1 MPPDEN
7 ETPGQS
13 MKRIEAEV
21 RGISNAQRGLENYS
35 ANIGAQ
41 RGPLSGMVMTSGDTI
56 NGAPQSY
63 GVRGALGPVSFT
75 HTQPS
80 APVAPTRTVGI
91 NVPFNADAYF
101 GVNAA
106 QTPSGRQYGVEAG
119 TPLPAPRTAGGTP
132 YEGAQGSINAY
143 GQYNPTRRD
152 LNAGFEMRR
161 NFSDG
166 GRAVVGHESAS
177 GIPVSLEEH
186 KGEMRHR
193 AHSGDSRMAAD
204 YGYITNAH
212 KDADGMKTD
221 AYVGPHHD
229 SDKVFVINQ
238 KHPHTGRFNEHK
250 VMLGYK
256 DRSHAV
262 HDYVHS
268 FNDGLGHKRVQSI
281 VEMGKHEL
289 KDWLKNGPHTRP
301 VHMAEGGEYE
311 APPLTIHRKAAP
323 MTAPVADVEQPMP
336 APKRPIDYAD
346 LMETMEAAQKLAAPT
361 PNVTARNLAS
371 TLQPPEDQG
380 AVSPTFQ
387 GVQEGLESAGR
398 GAVKVPGTIAQY
410 IKDTSEKPDPS
421 ARLGEDIGAFG
432 KQMLHSAAEDPAGF
446 IGGALP
452 IIGNMLAGADI
463 AKIKDMA
470 IKAREDGDEE
480 TASKMDQI
488 ASVAAASI
496 ILPGAAGVVSKAALK
511 EAERTAVKAAVKDL
525 TKTATKTVEEAE
537 PAAAAKLLPTD
548 EHSMNVE
555 RQDRVIM
562 APEDVT
568 LTKDEQKIIKS
579 FKKPEQRA
587 QIEDSIR
594 KTKARYPESDGW
606 SPMRAAGAEFDEAGL
621 PVINW
626 AEQTYGFNK
635 ADTDII
641 RPVLDKKT
649 GKPKK
654 EPKLDANG
662 KIVRN
667 EDGDIVYSNKNVTK
681 VETQER
687 PLKKG
692 TPEYDQHLGG
702 AVQNGYEEIMDVV
715 SRAEKG
721 DEAAKVMLRQLGW
734 YREFMKK
741 GFDERG
747 GAYPGFSDLLGAT
760 SPNTAVDQ
768 NYRYAVDAQRRF
780 ARGDFDAQAQAARD
794 YKRTGASLADFPE
807 EDLIRRNDAFDP
819 KTGVA
824 KQYGMN
830 SRNAQMAM
838 ADLWREKTP
847 GQAPKARNF
856 SGNLGGA
863 TDAATIDVWAARHAN
878 RMAGRDR
885 LPPPVEKGVQGK
897 LGQDL
902 TPGGEFGFG
911 QDYFQNLSDRLNKSN
926 ELKPYLE
933 ELGYDKV
940 TPMDLQALAWFM
952 EKEHWTKNNWT
963 TKSGEGGSF
972 EQEMTKYPSNRW
984 QAGFSITQDAAPSDA
999 ATAVTRRVIENT
1011 VRNDKDVMVHRVQ
1024 PTYGRYGGADE
1035 RSFDIELTAK
1045 PGWDPSKWMESIIE
1059 EAKANNQ
1066 KDVFF
1071 SRRLSPEDALN
1082 NPNARPGVEIYFQ
1095 DAAQMHDIL
1104 PILEQFTQRGQDGF
1118 TFTTGLRLQDRL
1130 AGGSDVAKTGFVPD
1144 YVGVRLQYVP
1154 EIKMRFDDKFR
1165 NAALNDPMALHADMQ
1180 GASARMLQAVDAI
1193 ANNQKGVKVVDA
1205 RMHNYD
1211 TLVVG
1216 KESYDQFLQGIKNP
1230 AKSAG
1235 EYEATATA
1243 VDPKRRFGQS
1253 IFSHVEGR
1261 DRALGKGTE
1270 ERPADASGAVERSNG
1285 EVKLAKGGAVEE
1297 KKGDLDD
1304 LLFDVAHRAARKNMN
1319 VRQLSMLIKLATG
1332 ADANWSH
1339 NLAGHLVSGN
1349 VTAIRLHSERYPKI
1363 VKAISRLD
1371 AMLGGSKWHG
1381 VVDDHPLEGA
1391 RVDHDMIKTAIDSG
1405 GTTDAVKHALRVLL
1419 EGSDHG

>member
-1 MPPDEN
+1 
-7 ETPGQS
+7 
-13 MKRIEAEV
+13 
-21 RGISNAQRGLENYS
+21 
-35 ANIGAQ
+35 
-41 RGPLSGMVMTSGDTI
+41 
-56 NGAPQSY
+56 
-63 GVRGALGPVSFT
+63 
-75 HTQPS
+75 
-80 APVAPTRTVGI
+80 
-91 NVPFNADAYF
+91 
-101 GVNAA
+101 
-106 QTPSGRQYGVEAG
+106 
-119 TPLPAPRTAGGTP
+119 
-132 YEGAQGSINAY
+132 
-143 GQYNPTRRD
+143 
-152 LNAGFEMRR
+152 
-161 NFSDG
+161 
-166 GRAVVGHESAS
+166 
-177 GIPVSLEEH
+177 
-186 KGEMRHR
+186 
-193 AHSGDSRMAAD
+193 
-204 YGYITNAH
+204 
-212 KDADGMKTD
+212 MKTD
-221 AYVGPHHD
+221 AYVGPHKD

-256 DRSHAV
+256 NRSDAV
-262 HDYVHS
+262 RDYVHS

-281 VEMGKHEL
+281 VEMDKHEL
-289 KDWLKNGPHTRP
+289 KDWLKKGPHTRP
-301 VHMAEGGEYE
+301 VHLAEGGDPEKAVVEQAATVSDE
-311 APPLTIHRKAAP
+311 ARPLTIFRKSPPKDAPIGEVEQRGVVDPYADLPAPEKYNRQFAETVQAIPEAVVDYVKEKSQQPDPSQRIAEDISFAGSAVAGIPPAIGGYLERKAA
-323 MTAPVADVEQPMP
+323 Q
-336 APKRPIDYAD
+336 
-346 LMETMEAAQKLAAPT
+346 
-361 PNVTARNLAS
+361 
-371 TLQPPEDQG
+371 
-380 AVSPTFQ
+380 
-387 GVQEGLESAGR
+387 
-398 GAVKVPGTIAQY
+398 
-410 IKDTSEKPDPS
+410 PDPS
-421 ARLGEDIGAFG
+421 QRIAEDIQNIGGGMAKLFMENPIGTILDVMNLPGAVTSLREASDAKKEYDEAVIKQDTDKAAEAKGRFAMAIPGIIPVLGGALKVGSKAAKIGEEASLAAKAG
-432 KQMLHSAAEDPAGF
+432 KEIEPIAKAAEDIEP
-446 IGGALP
+446 
-452 IIGNMLAGADI
+452 
-463 AKIKDMA
+463 
-470 IKAREDGDEE
+470 
-480 TASKMDQI
+480 
-488 ASVAAASI
+488 
-496 ILPGAAGVVSKAALK
+496 
-511 EAERTAVKAAVKDL
+511 
-525 TKTATKTVEEAE
+525 TAT
-537 PAAAAKLLPTD
+537 KLLPTD

-568 LTKDEQKIIKS
+568 LTKVEQKIVNS

-587 QIEDSIR
+587 QIEETIR

-606 SPMRAAGAEFDEAGL
+606 APMEAAGAKFNEEGL
-621 PVINW
+621 PDIKW
-626 AEQTYGFNK
+626 TEQTYGFNK
-635 ADTDII
+635 ADTDIV

-654 EPKLDANG
+654 QPQLDEKG
-662 KIVRN
+662 KIMRD
-667 EDGDIVYSNKNVTK
+667 EDGNILYTNKNVTK

-692 TPEYDQHLGG
+692 APEYDQHLGG

-715 SRAEKG
+715 RRAEEG

-734 YREFMKK
+734 YREFMRK

-819 KTGVA
+819 KTGIA

-902 TPGGEFGFG
+902 VPGGEFGFG
-911 QDYFQNLSDRLNKSN
+911 QDYFQSLSDRLNQSN

-972 EQEMTKYPSNRW
+972 EQEMAKYPSNRW
-984 QAGFSITQDAAPSDA
+984 QSGFSITQDATPSDA
-999 ATAVTRRVIENT
+999 DMAVTRRMIENT

-1035 RSFDIELTAK
+1035 RSFDIELTTK

-1253 IFSHVEGR
+1253 ILSHVEGR
-1261 DRALGKGTE
+1261 DRALGRGAE
-1270 ERPADASGAVERSNG
+1270 ERPADTSGAMERTNG
-1285 EVKLAKGGAVEE
+1285 AVDKFAKGGSVGSLVHETAMHADGVP
-1297 KKGDLDD
+1297 
-1304 LLFDVAHRAARKNMN
+1304 
-1319 VRQLSMLIKLATG
+1319 VRQLAHLIRVASGMNVPQDRAVHFAQQILDHDEAGLNERFQKYGNAKRTLTRLNAMLTGKKHKFGSGMEESKRKAHEVLATDVGHPVVRKSMQHMLKMMG
-1332 ADANWSH
+1332 AS
-1339 NLAGHLVSGN
+1339 
-1349 VTAIRLHSERYPKI
+1349 
-1363 VKAISRLD
+1363 
-1371 AMLGGSKWHG
+1371 
-1381 VVDDHPLEGA
+1381 
-1391 RVDHDMIKTAIDSG
+1391 
-1405 GTTDAVKHALRVLL
+1405 
-1419 EGSDHG
+1419 